1 MTMKRRTFLRA
12 GTMSVL
18 ATGLALSNLDLVLA
32 QNPRNHDPKQDFAVP
47 AEAKAEKTFSYTRDT
62 FSPHVGSTFSGRGV
76 AGIDVELVLVAVRE
90 RSPSEKAKLVTKKA
104 RNSDNF
110 SLVFR
115 ANGEL
120 TDLTT
125 IHRLEHPALG
135 EVVLFLT
142 RSKNEN
148 DQIFYEAAFNRSQ

>member
-1 MTMKRRTFLRA
+1 MSALAA
-12 GTMSVL
+12 GMV
-18 ATGLALSNLDLVLA
+18 LSNLDLVLA
-32 QNPRNHDPKQDFAVP
+32 QNPRLHDPKLDFPIP
-47 AEAKAEKTFSYTRDT
+47 AEAKAERTFSYTRDT
-62 FSPHVGSTFSGRGV
+62 FSPHVGSTFHGRGV
-76 AGIDVELVLVAVRE
+76 GGSDVELVLIAVRD
-90 RSPSEKAKLVTKKA
+90 RTPSENSKKVTKKA

-110 SLVFR
+110 SLVFS

-125 IHRLEHPALG
+125 IHRLEHSVLG

-142 RSKNEN
+142 RSKDER

>member
-32 QNPRNHDPKQDFAVP
+32 QNPRNHDPKLDFEIP
-47 AEAKAEKTFSYTRDT
+47 AEAKAEKTYTYTRDT
-62 FSPHVGSTFSGRGV
+62 FTPHVGSTFGGRGV
-76 AGIDVELVLVAVRE
+76 AGSNVELVLVAVRD
-90 RSPSEKAKLVTKKA
+90 RSPSEISKRVTKKA
-104 RNSDNF
+104 RSSDNF

-115 ANGEL
+115 ANAEL
-120 TDLTT
+120 TDLTN

-142 RSKNEN
+142 RSKDEN
-148 DQIFYEAAFNRSQ
+148 NQIFYEAAFNRSQ